1 MCVMF
6 TEWYSYLGKQSN
18 SPVAELVLLHVMFT
32 VRCIFIGGSQIP
44 HGRAGVVACDVY
56 REVHS
61 YREK

>member
-6 TEWYSYLGKQSN
+6 TEWCSYLGKQSN

-32 VRCIFIGGSQIP
+32 ERCIFTGGSQIP

-56 REVHS
+56 REV
-61 YREK
+61 YI